1 MAAPLSG
8 RVVLVTGGGRG
19 IGRGH
24 CLALS
29 AQGASVVVNDPGV
42 SRDGTAGD
50 GAGPAA
56 DVVAEVEASGGKAV
70 AHTGSVSCWDDVADM
85 IKMAVETFGTL
96 TGVVNNAGIV
106 RDSMVATC
114 TEADWD
120 AVIAVHLKGTF
131 AVTKHA
137 CEYWRAQS
145 KAGNR
150 IDARIVNTVSG
161 AGLWGNAG
169 QSAYGAAKA
178 AIANL
183 TVVTAMEAAR
193 YGVAVNAISPLA
205 ITRISEDFF
214 SGAKADDPALNPALS
229 SQVVAHQRAQT
240 QPYRGLRRGARL
252 LSRQRRCFAAVLRD
266 RSGGQLAV
274 RHVTTRPGRPI
285 ADGLVSRVRP
295 DRVRRRCSDCPRSER
310 QLREKSQRLKN
321 LSGRS
326 TNSKTTPSGERRNAM

>member
-1 MAAPLSG
+1 MTGALSG

-56 DVVAEVEASGGKAV
+56 EVVAEIEAAGGKAV
-70 AHTGSVSCWDDVADM
+70 AHTGSVSSWDDVADM
-85 IKMAVETFGTL
+85 IKTAVETFGTL

-106 RDSMVATC
+106 RDSMVANAS
-114 TEADWD
+114 EADWD

-131 AVTKHA
+131 AVTRHA

-145 KAGNR
+145 KAGNQ

-161 AGLWGNAG
+161 AGLWGNVG

-183 TVVTAMEAAR
+183 TVVTAMEARR

-205 ITRISEDFF
+205 MSRMTEEFF
-214 SGAKADDPALNPALS
+214 GARADDPALDPARSSNVVAWLQSADSAWLTGQILRIDGGKLSRIEGYSEASGCYHAKDGAALS
-229 SQVVAHQRAQT
+229 FTEIGQAVSWLYGT
-240 QPYRGLRRGARL
+240 SPRGLAGPL
-252 LSRQRRCFAAVLRD
+252 P
-266 RSGGQLAV
+266 
-274 RHVTTRPGRPI
+274 TT
-285 ADGLVSRVRP
+285 
-295 DRVRRRCSDCPRSER
+295 
-310 QLREKSQRLKN
+310 
-321 LSGRS
+321 
-326 TNSKTTPSGERRNAM
+326 

>member
-1 MAAPLSG
+1 MTGPLSG

-29 AQGASVVVNDPGV
+29 AKGASVVVNDPGV
-42 SRDGTAGD
+42 SRDGSAGD

-56 DVVAEVEASGGKAV
+56 DVVAEIVAAGGKAV
-70 AHTGSVSCWDDVADM
+70 SHTGSVSSWEDVADM
-85 IKMAVETFGTL
+85 ITTAVETFGTL

-106 RDSMVATC
+106 RDSMVATS

-137 CEYWRAQS
+137 CEYWRAQA
-145 KAGNR
+145 KAGNQ

-161 AGLWGNAG
+161 AGLWGNVG

-183 TVVTAMEAAR
+183 TVVTAMEARR

-205 ITRISEDFF
+205 VTRISEEFF
-214 SGAKADDPALNPALS
+214 SGEKADDPALDPARS
-229 SQVVAHQRAQT
+229 SDVVAWLQSPDSSWLTGQILRVNGDTLSRIEGFTEAPGRYHAKDGVSLQFSEIGQAVSWLYGT
-240 QPYRGLRRGARL
+240 SPRGLAGPL
-252 LSRQRRCFAAVLRD
+252 P
-266 RSGGQLAV
+266 
-274 RHVTTRPGRPI
+274 T
-285 ADGLVSRVRP
+285 
-295 DRVRRRCSDCPRSER
+295 E
-310 QLREKSQRLKN
+310 
-321 LSGRS
+321 
-326 TNSKTTPSGERRNAM
+326 